1 MYVKIAINIP
11 ADSQFTY
18 SVPGPLRGRVDVG
31 KRALV
36 PFGSRKLTGY
46 IVGFLDEPD
55 VDNVRDILEILD
67 TDSLFTP
74 DDLTFYS
81 WAASYYHYPLGKAL
95 HEILPGG
102 IVLTSDRRYMALDVP
117 DTPLNSLLER
127 QKTILERL
135 KASPK
140 GMSLSRLQSLL
151 ADGPIQKDLSALISA
166 NLVTTLECLK
176 SPDVRK
182 KTEQL
187 VSLAVDRPSKARL
200 SARQKE
206 IVSYLECKGTTGVAE
221 LRACFGFLSPVVRQ
235 LLKKGIVSLS
245 HREVYRS
252 STEPWEMRPDRQIQ
266 LNDDQ
271 MAAVKALKAGL
282 TRKKFLACLLHG
294 VTGSG
299 KTEVYFSAMDHV
311 LATGGGALYLVPEIG
326 LTPQLLHRV
335 QQRFQGEEIAVLHS
349 DIGRGVRYD
358 NWRRIQKG
366 EIQLVIGARSAVFAP
381 VPDLRLIIVDE
392 EHDSSYKQDV
402 RMRYSARDL
411 AVVRAK
417 MSSSVVVLGSATPDI
432 RSFYSVRRGKY
443 ASLSLPR
450 RVENR
455 SLPEVDIVDM
465 KVQRDENGKF
475 HVLSDAL
482 QSALHR
488 TFSQGR
494 QAILFLNRRGF
505 HTFLFCPK
513 CGNALSCPNCSVSL
527 TLHAKANR
535 LRCHYCDYSVST
547 PSCCP
552 TCHGRDIQ
560 FFGAGTER
568 LEDEIK
574 MTFPNIRTSRM
585 DRDTTAAR
593 GAHARILRDFERHE
607 IDLLIGT
614 QMITKGHDFSNVT
627 LVGVIAADIS
637 LNLPDFRAAERTFQ
651 LLAQVSGRGGR
662 GRDKGHVIIQTFNP
676 DHYSI
681 LKAKDH
687 DYSGFIEEELRI
699 RKSLNYPPF
708 SRLINLQ
715 LSSLNQGRGRQ
726 EVDELGRR
734 ARTWSRNQAGGDPVV
749 EVIGPAEAPIA
760 RIKNRYR
767 WQLLLKSDN
776 IHALH
781 SLARSLILSGQT
793 RTLDIKLDVDPISFM

>member
-11 ADSQFTY
+11 ADSPFTY
-18 SVPGPLRGRVDVG
+18 SVPDPLRGCADVG

-36 PFGSRKLTGY
+36 PFGSRRLTGY
-46 IVGFLDEPD
+46 IVGVLDGPD

-67 TDSLFTP
+67 TDPLFSS
-74 DDLTFYS
+74 DDLAFYS

-102 IVLTSDRRYMALDVP
+102 INLTSDRRYVALDVSA
-117 DTPLNSLLER
+117 TPLNSLPER
-127 QKTILERL
+127 QKNILERL

-151 ADGPIQKDLSALISA
+151 ANGPIRKDLSALVSA

-187 VSLAVDRPSKARL
+187 VSLAVGRPSNARL
-200 SARQKE
+200 SERQKE
-206 IVSYLECKGTTGVAE
+206 IVAYLERKGAAGVDE
-221 LRACFGFLSPVVRQ
+221 LRACFGSHSPVVRQ
-235 LLKKGIVSLS
+235 LLKKGVVALS

-252 STEPWEMRPDRQIQ
+252 STEPREMRPDRQIQ

-271 MAAVKALKAGL
+271 VAAVNALKAGL
-282 TRKKFLACLLHG
+282 TRKKFLSCLLHG

-366 EIQLVIGARSAVFAP
+366 EIRLVIGARSAVFAP

-417 MSSSVVVLGSATPDI
+417 MSSAVVVLGSATPDI
-432 RSFYSVRRGKY
+432 RSVFSVRRGKY
-443 ASLSLPR
+443 TSLSLPR

-455 SLPEVDIVDM
+455 PLPEVEVVDM
-465 KVQRDENGKF
+465 KVQRDGNGQF
-475 HVLSDAL
+475 QVLSDAL

-488 TFSQGR
+488 TFSERR

-505 HTFLFCPK
+505 HTFLFCPE

-527 TLHAKANR
+527 TLHAKANQ

-547 PSCCP
+547 PSFCP

-574 MTFPNIRTSRM
+574 MTFPQIRTSRM
-585 DRDTTAAR
+585 DRDTTTAR
-593 GAHARILRDFERHE
+593 GAHARILRDFDRHE

-627 LVGVIAADIS
+627 LVGVISADTS

-662 GRDKGHVIIQTFNP
+662 GPEKAQVIIQTFNP
-676 DHYSI
+676 DHYAI
-681 LKAKDH
+681 LRAKDH

-715 LSSLNQGRGRQ
+715 LSSLNQDRGRQ

-734 ARTWSRNQAGGDPVV
+734 ARTWSRNPSGGAPVV

-760 RIKNRYR
+760 RIKNRHR
-767 WQLLLKSDN
+767 WQILLKSDN

-781 SLARSLILSGQT
+781 SLARHLILSGQT
-793 RTLDIKLDVDPISFM
+793 KTLDIKLDVDPMSFM